1 MNTLTKRELDNLSFT
16 PLEPELETL
25 DLVRYWRAIN
35 RNKWRILALVVAV
48 GLLATIA
55 AFNLRPVYRATA
67 TVMVEGT
74 KTKAVSQEELYQYW
88 YAGAT
93 RDYFLTQF
101 EIMKS
106 REMAER
112 LVKVMGLARHPEFDP
127 RRPPAAPWY
136 AQWLPAALVPP
147 AKPVQMTDAE
157 AEEIVT
163 ARVMGQTTVQPI
175 RNTHLVKLSFDSFD
189 PEIAARIPNALAMIY
204 IVSDLEAKT
213 EQTRRATAFLAKQS
227 EELRQK
233 VLESERALQQYRDR
247 EKIVEAKGISLAGA
261 TRQLEE
267 LTSSLVDARRKRLDA
282 EALYNQVTAARQ
294 GKSPDALET
303 LPAVLRHPLV
313 QRFKEAEADAERRL
327 GEASKRY
334 GPEHPRMVA
343 AQSDLRAAQENLR
356 RQINAVVQGVQR
368 DYDVAR
374 ANEAAI
380 ERALAQSKDEIQ
392 SRNRKEFQLHA
403 LEREVAA
410 NRQIYDTFM
419 QRSKETTA
427 GDIKS
432 PVARVIDPALPPKG
446 PFGPNKRLIVGL
458 SLLGALLAGVSLA
471 LLIERL
477 KNTVKSSH
485 EVESTLFVRSLGVV
499 PHTEPENN
507 VLLERMYSEANQ
519 NAFAEAIRTLR
530 SSILLTGVHS
540 TKNVVLLTSS
550 IPEEGKT
557 TVACNLGYALSMVKK
572 TLLLEADM
580 RRPGLKRVL
589 GEVAKQ
595 PGLAELLAGEATIEE
610 CLYEDPDTGLV
621 MVHAGKTPP
630 NPLDLI
636 SSPRL
641 AEVIDKLK
649 ESFDVIVIDSPPVQL
664 VSDAL
669 VLAQIATTVLFV
681 VKSDSTPYP
690 VARHALG
697 RLQRAD
703 VEVLGAVLNQIDIEK
718 ADKYYGEFSGYGNKY
733 YRKYGYYRTPA

>member
-1 MNTLTKRELDNLSFT
+1 
-16 PLEPELETL
+16 
-25 DLVRYWRAIN
+25 
-35 RNKWRILALVVAV
+35 
-48 GLLATIA
+48 
-55 AFNLRPVYRATA
+55 
-67 TVMVEGT
+67 
-74 KTKAVSQEELYQYW
+74 
-88 YAGAT
+88 
-93 RDYFLTQF
+93 
-101 EIMKS
+101 
-106 REMAER
+106 
-112 LVKVMGLARHPEFDP
+112 
-127 RRPPAAPWY
+127 
-136 AQWLPAALVPP
+136 
-147 AKPVQMTDAE
+147 
-157 AEEIVT
+157 
-163 ARVMGQTTVQPI
+163 
-175 RNTHLVKLSFDSFD
+175 
-189 PEIAARIPNALAMIY
+189 
-204 IVSDLEAKT
+204 
-213 EQTRRATAFLAKQS
+213 
-227 EELRQK
+227 
-233 VLESERALQQYRDR
+233 
-247 EKIVEAKGISLAGA
+247 
-261 TRQLEE
+261 
-267 LTSSLVDARRKRLDA
+267 
-282 EALYNQVTAARQ
+282 
-294 GKSPDALET
+294 
-303 LPAVLRHPLV
+303 
-313 QRFKEAEADAERRL
+313 
-327 GEASKRY
+327 
-334 GPEHPRMVA
+334 
-343 AQSDLRAAQENLR
+343 
-356 RQINAVVQGVQR
+356 
-368 DYDVAR
+368 
-374 ANEAAI
+374 
-380 ERALAQSKDEIQ
+380 
-392 SRNRKEFQLHA
+392 
-403 LEREVAA
+403 
-410 NRQIYDTFM
+410 
-419 QRSKETTA
+419 
-427 GDIKS
+427 
-432 PVARVIDPALPPKG
+432 
-446 PFGPNKRLIVGL
+446 
-458 SLLGALLAGVSLA
+458 
-471 LLIERL
+471 
-477 KNTVKSSH
+477 
-485 EVESTLFVRSLGVV
+485 
-499 PHTEPENN
+499 
-507 VLLERMYSEANQ
+507 MYSEANQ